1 LRDGSQAAR
10 LPRPDHCHAVARQA
24 DIVDKAEVD
33 DVDADLW
40 VDDVAE
46 EVSQHLRAR
55 FPLHQGD
62 QVQPPVV
69 YIAGVVH
76 STILTS

>member
-55 FPLHQGD
+55 FHFIRKIRSSRPWSTSPVLFI
-62 QVQPPVV
+62 VQF
-69 YIAGVVH
+69 
-76 STILTS
+76 